1 MSKCPLFNDIKKKD
15 AFRSS
20 LGIEE
25 TINTMQSDLCQAIGN
40 NTSYAYYYAF
50 ITWAFYDYELNT
62 DKVDYSFNGAYEYL
76 KKQNFFFSLSYILND
91 PTVVGAIGYDYINR
105 MDLNAN
111 SFSYQEQ
118 YLQSLQSLEYYY
130 ASLDTLLLL
139 KNDSLDGDKL
149 SHPTITEYGKELAV
163 EFEKVISNTD
173 YYKKYRLSGVNIPRE
188 VLIQL
193 ANTVDLHLTKNK
205 ELKECLKNIFFD
217 NKYVDLE
224 NGLRSTKDYVL
235 FIDSKYDISYLK
247 NNMRNVIYDYFSPR
261 GYNYDYPEELKDV
274 VKKWELVCGRRY
286 FTLGI
291 SIIWKYMLPII
302 SEPLSFNEWVEK
314 CLNYYEYDFDFNEK
328 LSDYI
333 DRIDLSYE
341 KREEIIN
348 RDRKDGFEDKE
359 SICNGIKLILSVYKR
374 FIDRDDINP
383 NISYIVNSDSDTLP
397 LYAFFDIVNKYLD
410 EPIYKFIEYL
420 MMNYLIKQNERTAY
434 RKMMNENKYGY
445 HYEEFNNKYVL
456 SRHYYFGLGND
467 RIIALI
473 RILKDLNMLVGDV
486 NE

>member
-1 MSKCPLFNDIKKKD
+1 
-15 AFRSS
+15 
-20 LGIEE
+20 
-25 TINTMQSDLCQAIGN
+25 
-40 NTSYAYYYAF
+40 
-50 ITWAFYDYELNT
+50 
-62 DKVDYSFNGAYEYL
+62 
-76 KKQNFFFSLSYILND
+76 
-91 PTVVGAIGYDYINR
+91 
-105 MDLNAN
+105 
-111 SFSYQEQ
+111 
-118 YLQSLQSLEYYY
+118 
-130 ASLDTLLLL
+130 
-139 KNDSLDGDKL
+139 
-149 SHPTITEYGKELAV
+149 
-163 EFEKVISNTD
+163 
-173 YYKKYRLSGVNIPRE
+173 
-188 VLIQL
+188 
-193 ANTVDLHLTKNK
+193 
-205 ELKECLKNIFFD
+205 
-217 NKYVDLE
+217 
-224 NGLRSTKDYVL
+224 
-235 FIDSKYDISYLK
+235 
-247 NNMRNVIYDYFSPR
+247 
-261 GYNYDYPEELKDV
+261 
-274 VKKWELVCGRRY
+274 
-286 FTLGI
+286 
-291 SIIWKYMLPII
+291 MLPII

-333 DRIDLSYE
+333 NRIDLSYE

>member
-1 MSKCPLFNDIKKKD
+1 MGKGPIFNDIKKKET
-15 AFRSS
+15 FRSS

-62 DKVDYSFNGAYEYL
+62 NKEDYSFSGAYEYL

-91 PTVVGAIGYDYINR
+91 PSVVGAIGFDFISR
-105 MDLNAN
+105 MDLSLG
-111 SFSYQEQ
+111 SFSYQDQ

-130 ASLDTLLLL
+130 ASLDTLQLL
-139 KNDSLDGDKL
+139 KNDTLEGDKL
-149 SHPTITEYGKELAV
+149 SHPTISTYGKELAV
-163 EFEKVISNTD
+163 EFEKTICNTE
-173 YYKKYRLSGVNIPRE
+173 YYKEYRLSEINVPRD

-193 ANTVDLHLTKNK
+193 ANTVDLHLTRNN
-205 ELKECLKNIFFD
+205 EVKECLRNIFFN
-217 NKYVDLE
+217 NKYVNFDD
-224 NGLRSTKDYVL
+224 GLISTKDYIL
-235 FIDSKYDISYLK
+235 YIDSKYDIVYLK

-261 GYNYDYPEELKDV
+261 GYNYDYPQKLNDV
-274 VKKWELVCGRRY
+274 IKKWELVCGRRY
-286 FTLGI
+286 FTLAI

-333 DRIDLSYE
+333 NRIELSYE
-341 KREEIIN
+341 QREEIIN
-348 RDRKDGFEDKE
+348 KDRKDGFEDKG

-374 FIDRDDINP
+374 FFGRDDINS

-397 LYAFFDIVNKYLD
+397 LYAFFDVVNKYLD

-473 RILKDLNMLVGDV
+473 KILNDLNMLVGDLS
-486 NE
+486 E